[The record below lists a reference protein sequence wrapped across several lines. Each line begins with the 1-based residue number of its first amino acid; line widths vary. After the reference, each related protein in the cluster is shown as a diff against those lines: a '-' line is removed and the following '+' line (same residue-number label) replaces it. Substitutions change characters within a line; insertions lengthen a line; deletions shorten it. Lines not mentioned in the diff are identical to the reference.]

1 MTEELKVKQVEEG
14 VKRMRALKMLKQPI
28 NEFKKEGVLN
38 LSENGGYLYWLEPEE
53 RDMVAKFEAEHDA
66 TVYHVI
72 KSFTAFGV
80 MYSLLYVSAYEEE
93 WDQDMVDIKSG
104 MALAYVVNVD
114 MPDCSEFGSIGIQP
128 SIGGVKRIW

>member
-38 LSENGGYLYWLEPEE
+38 LSENGGYLYWLEPNE

-72 KSFTAFGV
+72 KSFTTFGV

>member
-38 LSENGGYLYWLEPEE
+38 LSENGGYLYWLEPNE

-72 KSFTAFGV
+72 KSFTTFGV

-93 WDQDMVDIKSG
+93 WDQDKPCSCRY
-104 MALAYVVNVD
+104 LVN
-114 MPDCSEFGSIGIQP
+114 
-128 SIGGVKRIW
+128 K